1 MAVTILISILLLVFF
16 QLLTDFIHFIYAF
29 GLMGTSIPPEI
40 VSVLFLFTPLILLF
54 KRKRF
59 SRVVLLLLGLLVLLT
74 RGIEPLLE
82 SKVRMLVSGLGVGG
96 FLLFLPVL
104 IGFQSDQKEG
114 PSWSSLVLS
123 LIGVISFST
132 LFRSW
137 GSGLDLSTKGSFQVL
152 GWVYL
157 LIGSYLLITT
167 FRDQPLTADKRLKTG
182 FGHLTLQCVGFTSV
196 LALVYFA
203 FLAPNLMVRWTESSY
218 FLITSLLALSWLA
231 IAAILTFSPGIL
243 KRLKPAVVVVWNLI
257 FTLALLG
264 TILPFQMN
272 FPLDPT
278 FYPLSESSTAPWT
291 LVPLILTL
299 LLSPILAVDF
309 GIFYQAIRD
318 AKPTSRELGASFGL
332 AALFLLVM
340 IFAHVFTTVYDY
352 IPVVGPFFRDKFWLI
367 YLTLGVVL
375 TVAAAGIPRKEG
387 QFRTEQEAISPIWLW
402 ILTAA
407 AIGSVLGSIFLTPN
421 PRPVFDDPSTLKIL
435 TYNIQQGFSADGQW
449 NPDGQ
454 LDLIRSFNP
463 DIIGLQESDT
473 NRIAGGNADLVR
485 YFADQ
490 LNMYSYYG
498 PKVVTGT
505 FGIALLSKYPLVDPQ
520 TFYMMSTGE
529 QTASITAKIQVGK
542 EWYTILVTH
551 LGNGGPIQQQ
561 KNLLREIEGKEN
573 LIAMGDFN
581 FQPDTEQYQLT
592 TDTIKDSWLDRW
604 PEDVDD
610 YGIRVE
616 NRIDHIFLSPK
627 IPVIDARFWVGPESD
642 HPALFVEVKP

>member
-82 SKVRMLVSGLGVGG
+82 SKARMLVSGLGVGG
-96 FLLFLPVL
+96 FLLFLPAL

-114 PSWSSLVLS
+114 PSWSSLALS

-152 GWVYL
+152 GWVYV

-167 FRDQPLTADKRLKTG
+167 FRDQPLIADKSVKTG
-182 FGHLTLQCVGFTSV
+182 FGHLTLQCIGFTSV

-218 FLITSLLALSWLA
+218 LLITSLLTISWLA
-231 IAAILTFSPGIL
+231 IAVMLTFSPGIL
-243 KRLKPAVVVVWNLI
+243 NRLKPAVVVVWNLI

-264 TILPFQMN
+264 TILPFQIN

-309 GIFYQAIRD
+309 GFFYQAVRD
-318 AKPTSRELGASFGL
+318 SKPTSRELGASFGL

-352 IPVVGPFFRDKFWLI
+352 IPVVGPFFRDKFWLV

-375 TVAAAGIPRKEG
+375 TAAAAGIPRKGG
-387 QFRTEQEAISPIWLW
+387 QLRTEQEVNSPIWFW

-407 AIGSVLGSIFLTPN
+407 TIGSVMGVIFLTPN
-421 PRPVFDDPSTLKIL
+421 PRPVFDDPSSLKIL
-435 TYNIQQGFSADGQW
+435 TYNIQQGFNANGQW

-454 LDLIRSFNP
+454 LDLIRSFDP

-485 YFADQ
+485 YFANQ

-592 TDTIKDSWLDRW
+592 TDTLKDSWLDRW

-610 YGIRVE
+610 HGIRVE
-616 NRIDHIFLSPK
+616 NRIDHIFLSPE

-642 HPALFVEVKP
+642 HPALFVEVKH